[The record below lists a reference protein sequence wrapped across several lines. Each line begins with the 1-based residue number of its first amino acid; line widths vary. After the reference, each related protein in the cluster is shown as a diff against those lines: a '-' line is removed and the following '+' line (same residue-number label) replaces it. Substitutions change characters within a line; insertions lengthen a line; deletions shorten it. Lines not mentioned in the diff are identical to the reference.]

1 MEIKNAKLYDWINI
15 KFVYIQHLKVILL
28 LLFSISSGFDLFRNF
43 FIMILWF
50 DFLFFKLSLFY

>member
-1 MEIKNAKLYDWINI
+1 MEIKNAKLYGWINI

-28 LLFSISSGFDLFRNF
+28 LLFSIYSGFDLFRNF
-43 FIMILWF
+43 FIMTLWF